1 MNKDLYDV
9 LKMQQDEMQD
19 LVCEVEKNI
28 KESEIFNIEAKRD
41 IEESE
46 NKFQENLEWFSS
58 LCISTD
64 DVIKAAIKKADN
76 DADILISD
84 IEKTIMYLKEKVLHM
99 MIRWNVRIQK
109 DM

>member
-58 LCISTD
+58 LGISTD